1 MLAQRVKNCFAES
14 LHVSTNWPDQEA
26 SLSILR
32 EIQAAILQEKPDLG
46 TVLLKLRFLASRLG
60 SEPLEDWVKYEAE
73 GYPPE
78 GDVPEYRVAALSFR
92 GSWSGPF
99 GSGINNAPI
108 PTALVEKHASTE
120 WTRRKVRESIATVQD
135 MAASGKTMGINASN
149 LILLL
154 QGKVYKDWACNSIIA
169 EISPIAIQEIVQ
181 TVRARILE
189 LTIELEKRVP
199 DAVDVTLQQVISNET
214 PESAAA
220 VTQIFN
226 QTVYGNVTHVM
237 ATNGAQVRLAITAG
251 DTISMVSE
259 LTKAGLPDHA
269 AKEITDIVASEGPPT
284 TDKPLGPRALEWIKK
299 NAPKAA
305 SGAWKIGSAV
315 ASDLLKEAALKY
327 YGLK

>member
-1 MLAQRVKNCFAES
+1 M
-14 LHVSTNWPDQEA
+14 
-26 SLSILR
+26 SILR
-32 EIQAAILQEKPDLG
+32 EIQAAILQDNPNLG
-46 TVLLKLRFLASRLG
+46 TILLKLRFLASRLG
-60 SEPLEDWVKYEAE
+60 SEPLEDWVKFEAE
-73 GYPPE
+73 GYPKDA
-78 GDVPEYRVAALSFR
+78 DVPEYRVAALSFR

-108 PTALVEKHASTE
+108 PTALVEEHASKE
-120 WTRRKVRESIATVQD
+120 WTRYKVRESIATVQD

-154 QGKVYKDWACNSIIA
+154 QGKVYEDFACNSIIA
-169 EISPIAIQEIVQ
+169 EMSQIAIQEIVQ

-199 DAVDVTLQQVISNET
+199 AAVEVTLQQLISSKT
-214 PESAAA
+214 PETAAA

-226 QTVYGNVTHVM
+226 QTVYGNVTHVT
-237 ATNGAQVRLAITAG
+237 ATDGAQVTLAITAG
-251 DTISMVSE
+251 DTVSMMSE
-259 LTKAGLPDHA
+259 LARAGLPDDA
-269 AKEITDIVASEGPPT
+269 AKEITNIVASEGRPPAA
-284 TDKPLGPRALEWIKK
+284 DKPLGPKALEWIKK

-315 ASDLLKEAALKY
+315 ATDLLKEAALKY

>member
-1 MLAQRVKNCFAES
+1 MAA
-14 LHVSTNWPDQEA
+14 
-26 SLSILR
+26 LSILR
-32 EIQAAILQEKPDLG
+32 EIQAAILQDNPNLG
-46 TVLLKLRFLASRLG
+46 TILLKLRFLASRLG

-73 GYPPE
+73 GYPKDADIP
-78 GDVPEYRVAALSFR
+78 GYRVARLSFR

-108 PTALVEKHASTE
+108 PTALVEKHASKE
-120 WTRRKVRESIATVQD
+120 WTRYKIRESIATVQE
-135 MAASGKTMGINASN
+135 MAAREQSMGIDASN

-154 QGKVYKDWACNSIIA
+154 QGKVYEDYACNSIVA
-169 EISPIAIQEIVQ
+169 EMSSIAIREIVQ

-199 DAVDVTLQQVISNET
+199 ETVEITLQQVISSKMPET
-214 PESAAA
+214 AAT

-226 QTVYGNVTHVM
+226 QTVYGNVTHVT
-237 ATNGAQVRLAITAG
+237 ATDGAQVTLAITAG
-251 DTISMVSE
+251 NTVSMVSE
-259 LTKAGLPDHA
+259 LAKAGLPDEA
-269 AKEITDIVASEGPPT
+269 AKEITSIVAAEGPPT
-284 TDKPLGPRALEWIKK
+284 ADRTLGPKALGWIKK

-315 ASDLLKEAALKY
+315 ATDLLKEAALKY

>member
-1 MLAQRVKNCFAES
+1 M
-14 LHVSTNWPDQEA
+14 
-26 SLSILR
+26 SILR
-32 EIQAAILQEKPDLG
+32 EIQTAILQENPNLG
-46 TVLLKLRFLASRLG
+46 TILLKLRFLASRLG
-60 SEPLEDWVKYEAE
+60 SEPLADWVKYEAE
-73 GYPPE
+73 GYRKDA
-78 GDVPEYRVAALSFR
+78 DVPDYRVAGLSFR

-108 PTALVEKHASTE
+108 PTALVAKHASKE
-120 WTRRKVRESIATVQD
+120 WTQYKFRESIATVQD

-154 QGKVYKDWACNSIIA
+154 QGKVYEDWACNSIIA
-169 EISPIAIQEIVQ
+169 EMSPIAIQEIVQ

-199 DAVDVTLQQVISNET
+199 DAVEVTLQQVISSET
-214 PESAAA
+214 PETAAA

-226 QTVYGNVTHVM
+226 QTVYGNVTHVT
-237 ATNGAQVRLAITAG
+237 ATDGAQVTLAITAG
-251 DTISMVSE
+251 DTVSMVSE
-259 LTKAGLPDHA
+259 LAKAGLPDDA
-269 AKEITDIVASEGPPT
+269 AKEITDIVALEKPQSE
-284 TDKPLGPRALEWIKK
+284 DKPLGPKALEWIKK

-315 ASDLLKEAALKY
+315 ATDLLKEAALKY

>member
-1 MLAQRVKNCFAES
+1 M
-14 LHVSTNWPDQEA
+14 
-26 SLSILR
+26 SILR
-32 EIQAAILQEKPDLG
+32 EIQAAILQENPDLG
-46 TVLLKLRFLASRLG
+46 TILLKLRFLASRLG

-73 GYPPE
+73 GYPKDADIPA
-78 GDVPEYRVAALSFR
+78 YRVAALSFR

-108 PTALVEKHASTE
+108 PTALVEKHASKE
-120 WTRRKVRESIATVQD
+120 WTRYKIKESIATVQE

-154 QGKVYKDWACNSIIA
+154 QGKVYEGYACNSIDAEMSSIA
-169 EISPIAIQEIVQ
+169 FQEIVQ

-199 DAVDVTLQQVISNET
+199 EAIEVTLQQVITSKT
-214 PESAAA
+214 PETAAA

-226 QTVYGNVTHVM
+226 QTVYGNVTHVI
-237 ATNGAQVRLAITAG
+237 ATDGAQVTLAITAG
-251 DTISMVSE
+251 DTVSMVSE
-259 LTKAGLPDHA
+259 LARAGLPEGA
-269 AKEITDIVASEGPPT
+269 AKQITDIVASEGPPT
-284 TDKPLGPRALEWIKK
+284 GDEPLGPKALGWIKQ

-315 ASDLLKEAALKY
+315 ATDLLKEAALRY